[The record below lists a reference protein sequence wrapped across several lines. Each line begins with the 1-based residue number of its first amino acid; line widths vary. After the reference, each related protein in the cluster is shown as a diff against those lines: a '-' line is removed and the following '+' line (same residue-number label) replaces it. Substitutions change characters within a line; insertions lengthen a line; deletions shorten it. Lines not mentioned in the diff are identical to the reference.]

1 MSANVMFTSPY
12 YQVVEYPELDAIEL
26 MDTTRSTEILI
37 QGPMAAAFRASLFN
51 IITRE
56 PGNEPSSED
65 VDEMIG
71 GYQALMNLPVCYH

>member
-26 MDTTRSTEILI
+26 MDTTRSTETLI
-37 QGPMAAAFRASLFN
+37 QGPMAAAFRASLLN
-51 IITRE
+51 IFAQE
-56 PGNEPSSED
+56 PTPED